1 MIVGAIEQ
9 LNLFQIG
16 EMLDFLTIAS
26 IHVWPKWNCKAES
39 LHYLTYP
46 FVQISGLSQPS

>member
-1 MIVGAIEQ
+1 MIVGAIED

-26 IHVWPKWNCKAES
+26 IHVSNCMAES